1 MQIIFYLHGVLIIST
16 TLSNPSFLFLETF
29 KTQILFVSLL
39 LAASPGFQVERKL
52 EVDDSSEVLQI
63 LQMQAIGMNFF

>member
-1 MQIIFYLHGVLIIST
+1 MVSNFKMSFGDHHNFKIIF
-16 TLSNPSFLFLETF
+16 LSVSF
-29 KTQILFVSLL
+29 L

-63 LQMQAIGMNFF
+63 LQMRAIGMNFF